1 MTRSV
6 AIGFLLLAALLEAG
20 GDAVIRAS
28 LHTSSSGTRWLLMAA
43 GAAMLF
49 AYGYT
54 VNAPGWDFGRL
65 LGIYIVLLFLV
76 AQIVAW
82 LAFGQRPGP
91 ALLIGGALI
100 VAGGVVIV
108 TQG

>member
-6 AIGFLLLAALLEAG
+6 AIGFLLLAAALEAG
-20 GDAVIRAS
+20 GDAVIRAG
-28 LHTSSSGTRWLLMAA
+28 LHTSNSGIRWLLMAA

-82 LAFGQRPGP
+82 IAFGQRPGT

-100 VAGGVVIV
+100 VAGGVVIF

>member
-1 MTRSV
+1 MNRNV
-6 AIGFLLLAALLEAG
+6 ALAFLLLAAVLEAG
-20 GDAVIRAS
+20 GDAVIRAG
-28 LHTSSSGTRWLLMAA
+28 LHTSNSGMRWLLMAV

-54 VNAPGWDFGRL
+54 VNAPEWDFGRL

-82 LAFGQRPGP
+82 LAFGQRPGA